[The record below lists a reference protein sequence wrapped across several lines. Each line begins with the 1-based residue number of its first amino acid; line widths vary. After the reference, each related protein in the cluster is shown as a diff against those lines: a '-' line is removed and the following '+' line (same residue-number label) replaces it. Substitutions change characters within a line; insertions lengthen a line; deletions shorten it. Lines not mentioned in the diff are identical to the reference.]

1 MAKLTTFIFSEDA
14 RSQAEFY
21 IKALGGE
28 IRSMT
33 TYGEIPG
40 TKEEL
45 KDKII
50 NLSFVAAG
58 VNFLMSDFVYESLR
72 YGNSTSQVLE
82 FESEQEAREAFDN
95 LAVDGKVKL
104 PLEPAFWGALF
115 GEIEDKYG
123 IRWMITTEPKESQA

>member
-1 MAKLTTFIFSEDA
+1 MAKLTTHIFSEDA

-28 IRSMT
+28 IHSVT

-45 KDKII
+45 RDKII
-50 NLSFVAAG
+50 NLSFVAAS
-58 VNFLMSDFVYESLR
+58 VHFLMSDFVYESLR
-72 YGNSTSQVLE
+72 YGNSISQLLE
-82 FESEQEAREAFDN
+82 FKSEQEARVAFAN
-95 LAVDGKVKL
+95 LAEDGKVKL

-123 IRWMITTEPKESQA
+123 VQWMITTEPKTHQA